1 MSAYKSR
8 GGVSESNSK
17 YRSERVSSTGSL
29 PRSPSGLDPPAV
41 PDRKISSSSYQRGE
55 SRSTLTSGRAT
66 PSITEND
73 VDEHKRT
80 LQELNNRL
88 VNYVDKVRKLQ
99 NATDVID
106 SIPRHAGSDESVLAV
121 KNKYE
126 AEIGD
131 WRAKYEDSH
140 TIIAQMKIEINN
152 IKQDNSQLNLKVNDK
167 LGLLRERDSS
177 ISSLEAEISEIL
189 SKLNL
194 LQNEKGKLI
203 ENESVYKS
211 DITDLRNELEAGRRN
226 LDREKIRG
234 SELESKL
241 GSLEQDMKFKLQLLE
256 TELHEERKRNKFDF
270 AAIDRELKSEYEKRL
285 RAELAKLRK
294 MYEEQTE
301 KAKNEFMYLHS
312 NKLAELQELLSAE
325 RTSNSG
331 AKGEMKEW
339 ASRLEQYKR
348 TISQLE
354 AGKLSL
360 DQQIG
365 DLSAALEEQGATF
378 RSQMS
383 SKDNEVKTLH
393 REINSLRGEYEKL
406 VEIKQAL
413 AMEITIYRNI
423 IEGEEKRIRKVSRK
437 FSRVTS
443 GEQDNDSDSSS
454 DGESS
459 VKSYREV
466 DSVDGR
472 RMTSQMT
479 SQKTSYTRRSNL

>member
-1 MSAYKSR
+1 MSTYSKR

-17 YRSERVSSTGSL
+17 FRSERMSSSGSL
-29 PRSPSGLDPPAV
+29 PRSPSHLDPPAV
-41 PDRKISSSSYQRGE
+41 PERKFTSSSYQMRGE
-55 SRSTLTSGRAT
+55 SRSTSGRAT
-66 PSITEND
+66 PSVTEND
-73 VDEHKRT
+73 VDDHKRT

-99 NATDVID
+99 NAADVID
-106 SIPRHAGSDESVLAV
+106 SIPRHASSDESVLVV

-131 WRAKYEDSH
+131 WRAKFEDAQ
-140 TIIAQMKIEINN
+140 TVIAQMKIEISN

-167 LGLLRERDSS
+167 LGLLRERDSN
-177 ISSLEAEISEIL
+177 IASLEAEISEVL

-211 DITDLRNELEAGRRN
+211 DITDLKNELEVARRN

-241 GSLEQDMKFKLQLLE
+241 GSLEQDLKFKTQVLE
-256 TELHEERKRNKFDF
+256 TELQEERKRNKFDF

-285 RAELAKLRK
+285 RTELAKLRK

-312 NKLAELQELLSAE
+312 NKLAELQDLLSAE
-325 RTSNSG
+325 RTSSSG
-331 AKGEMKEW
+331 AKGEIKEW
-339 ASRLEQYKR
+339 KSRIEQYKI
-348 TISQLE
+348 TIGELE
-354 AGKLSL
+354 AGRLDL
-360 DQQIG
+360 DQQIRE
-365 DLSAALEEQGATF
+365 LRTEMEEQGATF

-383 SKDNEVKTLH
+383 SKDNEVKMLH

-443 GEQDNDSDSSS
+443 GDQENDSSS
-454 DGESS
+454 SESDGGSS

-472 RMTSQMT
+472 KISSHT
-479 SQKTSYTRRSNL
+479 QKTSYTTRRANY

>member
-1 MSAYKSR
+1 M
-8 GGVSESNSK
+8 
-17 YRSERVSSTGSL
+17 
-29 PRSPSGLDPPAV
+29 DPPAV
-41 PDRKISSSSYQRGE
+41 PDRKFSSSSYRGE

-73 VDEHKRT
+73 VDDHKRT

-88 VNYVDKVRKLQ
+88 VSYVEKVRKLQ
-99 NATDVID
+99 NASDVID
-106 SIPRHAGSDESVLAV
+106 SIPRQTNSDESVLIV
-121 KNKYE
+121 KSKYE

-131 WRAKYEDSH
+131 WRAKYEDSQS
-140 TIIAQMKIEINN
+140 IIAQMKIEINN
-152 IKQDNSQLNLKVNDK
+152 IKKDNSQLNLKVNDK

-177 ISSLEAEISEIL
+177 IASLEAEISEIL

-194 LQNEKGKLI
+194 LQNEKGRLI
-203 ENESVYKS
+203 ENETVYKS
-211 DITDLRNELEAGRRN
+211 DITDLRNELEAARRT

-241 GSLEQDMKFKLQLLE
+241 GSLEQDLKFKMQVLE
-256 TELHEERKRNKFDF
+256 TELQEERKRNKFDF
-270 AAIDRELKSEYEKRL
+270 ASIDRELKMEYEKRL
-285 RAELAKLRK
+285 RTELAKLRK

-312 NKLAELQELLSAE
+312 NKLAELQELLSVE

-331 AKGEMKEW
+331 AKGEIKEW

-348 TISQLE
+348 TISELE
-354 AGKLSL
+354 AGRLSL
-360 DQQIG
+360 DQQIA

-383 SKDNEVKTLH
+383 SKDNEVKLLH
-393 REINSLRGEYEKL
+393 REINSLRAEYEKL

-443 GEQDNDSDSSS
+443 GNHENDSASSS

-466 DSVDGR
+466 DTVDGK
-472 RMTSQMT
+472 RMTSYSSKSYSNSSRAT
-479 SQKTSYTRRSNL
+479 SRSNL